1 MKENLIKVKKFVE
14 KHDEIFVTILIFIMS
29 LGYSLYVKTCV
40 GDEVWNFQNVYKIY
54 NGYKIYVDANVITT
68 PIFHFIGALVFKI
81 FGANFFIFR
90 MYSQITFTIFFMEI
104 YKFFK
109 YLKIDKKNAFFLLI
123 IFFTLQQDLIMASAN
138 YNTLSIIFYV
148 FAVIVVLNKENVKG
162 YVLIESNW

>member
-109 YLKIDKKNAFFLLI
+109 YLKIDKK
-123 IFFTLQQDLIMASAN
+123 MHS
-138 YNTLSIIFYV
+138 FY
-148 FAVIVVLNKENVKG
+148 
-162 YVLIESNW
+162 